1 MKGVTMSQEEPTVTN
16 YLLTEEQAN
25 ELREQAIS
33 QYVSAPQYEQQI
45 KKITLLRDFVDS
57 RK

>member
-1 MKGVTMSQEEPTVTN
+1 MSQGEPTATN

-33 QYVSAPQYEQQI
+33 QYVSAQQYEQQI

>member
-1 MKGVTMSQEEPTVTN
+1 MSQEEPTATN

-25 ELREQAIS
+25 ELREQAVS
-33 QYVSAPQYEQQI
+33 KYVNAPQYKQQI
-45 KKITLLRDFVDS
+45 EKVKMLRNFVED

>member
-1 MKGVTMSQEEPTVTN
+1 MKGVTMSQEEPTATN
-16 YLLTEEQAN
+16 YLLAEEQAN

-45 KKITLLRDFVDS
+45 KKITLLRDFVDG

>member
-1 MKGVTMSQEEPTVTN
+1 MKGVTMSQEEPTATN

-25 ELREQAIS
+25 ELREQAVS
-33 QYVSAPQYEQQI
+33 KYVNAPQYEQQI
-45 KKITLLRDFVDS
+45 KKVKLLREFVDG

>member
-1 MKGVTMSQEEPTVTN
+1 MSQEEPTATN

-45 KKITLLRDFVDS
+45 KKITRLRDFVDS

>member
-1 MKGVTMSQEEPTVTN
+1 MSQEGTQPTN

-25 ELREQAIS
+25 ELREQAVS
-33 QYVSAPQYEQQI
+33 EFVSAPQFEQQI
-45 KKITLLRDFVDS
+45 QKIKLLRDFVDE

>member
-1 MKGVTMSQEEPTVTN
+1 MSQEEPTATN

-45 KKITLLRDFVDS
+45 EKIKLLRNFVED

>member
-1 MKGVTMSQEEPTVTN
+1 MSQEEPTTTS

-25 ELREQAIS
+25 ELREQAVS

-45 KKITLLRDFVDS
+45 KKIKLLREFVDG

>member
-1 MKGVTMSQEEPTVTN
+1 MSQEEPTATN

-25 ELREQAIS
+25 ELREQAVS
-33 QYVSAPQYEQQI
+33 KYVIAPQYEQQI
-45 KKITLLRDFVDS
+45 KKVKLLREFVDG

>member
-1 MKGVTMSQEEPTVTN
+1 MSQEEPTATN

-45 KKITLLRDFVDS
+45 EKVKLLRNFVED